1 MRLITHNL
9 LCCNVKTCVNAD
21 TPLQLII
28 EKSEI
33 VEKDFEPK
41 TVLKLLEWLNWDILA
56 AVALQVTP
64 D

>member
-33 VEKDFEPK
+33 AEKQFDQP
-41 TVLKLLEWLNWDILA
+41 TVLKLLEWMNWDILST
-56 AVALQVTP
+56 VAQQVP
-64 D
+64 PS